1 MIDCGASVNALMT
14 QRQFNEHL
22 YKHVDEITKKT
33 YLRTGRKEKFGIS
46 MVTPL
51 DISLQRNHRNL
62 SHFLIMNGAFP
73 ASKLG
78 LNKYLS

>member
-1 MIDCGASVNALMT
+1 MLIDYGASVNALMT
-14 QRQFNEHL
+14 QRQFTHAS
-22 YKHVDEITKKT
+22 
-33 YLRTGRKEKFGIS
+33 TGRKEKFGIS

-51 DISLQRNHRNL
+51 DICLQRNHRNL

-78 LNKYLS
+78 LNK